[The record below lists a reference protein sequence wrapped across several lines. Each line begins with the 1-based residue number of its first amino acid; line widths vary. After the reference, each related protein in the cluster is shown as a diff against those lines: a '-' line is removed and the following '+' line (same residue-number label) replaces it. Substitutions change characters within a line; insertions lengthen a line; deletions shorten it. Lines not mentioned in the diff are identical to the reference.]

1 MSRKVINIVHSA
13 TRYDILSQT
22 PKNYNKDNYFLK
34 ELQDKVNA
42 EWAYRPN
49 RVDVEFEDDRGT
61 WKWLPLE
68 VVVQSVLS
76 EKGAAISN
84 DTRRLVFKNILE
96 NRFNI
101 GSRFRF
107 SDDYNLSAA
116 DEAKNVWLVSNLNK
130 TSMTSSVVVER
141 CNGTLGSLY
150 DNGNGTVSYHYEPVI
165 QGRELTSVNF
175 FYNETLISPQSQL
188 LVIAQYNKYTDAYKI
203 NQRFIV
209 GDEKVYRIKA
219 INKFYNNSTNIPKKK
234 EDGKIGFAD
243 DVGLIRI
250 YMEITESS
258 EKDDLEN
265 RIAFNQEWHNLAPQA
280 EEGEY
285 VIAFKSPE
293 VIPSFLGAD
302 EVKFTPVLEQNG
314 ETIDNTEF
322 TLVPQI
328 DGVEDVSQYVEITEE
343 DGSYTIQ
350 KIRNY
355 RKASL
360 KLKWSAIAP
369 NNEEVELEYSFELAR

>member
-49 RVDVEFEDDRGT
+49 RVDVEFENQWGEQT
-61 WKWLPLE
+61 WSPLE

-76 EKGAAISN
+76 EKGTAISN

-96 NRFNI
+96 DRFNI
-101 GSRFRF
+101 GNRFRF

-130 TSMTSSVVVER
+130 TSMTSSVVAER

-150 DNGNGTVSYHYEPVI
+150 DNGDGTVSYHYEPVI

-175 FYNETLISPQSQL
+175 FYNETLISQQSQL
-188 LVIAQYNKYTDAYKI
+188 LVIAQHNKYTKAYKI

-209 GDEKVYRIKA
+209 GYDKVYRIKA

-234 EDGKIGFAD
+234 DGEKEFAD

-258 EKDDLEN
+258 ERDDFEN
-265 RIAFNQEWHNLAPQA
+265 RIAFNQEWHNLAPQV

-285 VIAFKSPE
+285 VIALESPE

-302 EVKFTPVLEQNG
+302 AVIFTPVLKQNG
-314 ETIDNTEF
+314 NTIDNVAF
-322 TLVPQI
+322 TLEAQI

-343 DGSYTIQ
+343 NGSYTVQ
-350 KIRNY
+350 KVRNY
-355 RKASL
+355 RKDAL
-360 KLKWSAIAP
+360 KLKWSVMAP
-369 NNEEVELEYSFELAR
+369 NNETVELEYSFALAR

>member
-1 MSRKVINIVHSA
+1 MSRKVIDLVHSA

-49 RVDVEFEDDRGT
+49 RVDVEFEDGKGT
-61 WKWLPLE
+61 WDWHPLE

-76 EKGAAISN
+76 EKGTAISN

-96 NRFNI
+96 DRFNI
-101 GSRFRF
+101 GDRFRF
-107 SDDYNLSAA
+107 SDDYDLSA
-116 DEAKNVWLVSNLNK
+116 EENAKNVWLVSNLNK
-130 TSMTSSVVVER
+130 TSMTSSVVAER

-150 DNGNGTVSYHYEPVI
+150 DNGDGTVSYHYEPVI

-175 FYNETLISPQSQL
+175 FYNETLISQQSQL
-188 LVIAQYNKYTDAYKI
+188 LVIAQHNKYTKAYKI

-209 GDEKVYRIKA
+209 GYDKVYRIKA

-234 EDGKIGFAD
+234 EDGTKKFAD

-258 EKDDLEN
+258 EKDDREN
-265 RIAFNQEWHNLAPQA
+265 RIAFNQEWHNLASQ

-285 VIAFKSPE
+285 VITLESPK

-302 EVKFTPVLEQNG
+302 AVKFKPVLKQNG
-314 ETIDNTEF
+314 ETIDNVQI
-322 TLVPQI
+322 TLVSQI
-328 DGVEDVSQYVEITEE
+328 DGVEDVSQYVDITEE
-343 DGSYTIQ
+343 NGSYTVQ

-360 KLKWSAIAP
+360 KLKWFATAP
-369 NNEEVELEYSFELAR
+369 NNEEVELEYSFALAR

>member
-49 RVDVEFEDDRGT
+49 RVDVEFENQWGEQT
-61 WKWLPLE
+61 WSPLE

-76 EKGAAISN
+76 EKGTAISN

-96 NRFNI
+96 DRFNI
-101 GSRFRF
+101 GNRFRF
-107 SDDYNLSAA
+107 SEDYDLSAA

-130 TSMTSSVVVER
+130 TSMTSSVVAER
-141 CNGTLGSLY
+141 CNGTLC
-150 DNGNGTVSYHYEPVI
+150 SYHNNGDGTMSFHEEPVI
-165 QGRELTSVNF
+165 QGKDLTSVNF

-188 LVIAQYNKYTDAYKI
+188 LVIAQHNKYTKAYKI

-209 GDEKVYRIKA
+209 GYDKVYRIKA
-219 INKFYNNSTNIPKKK
+219 INKFYSKSTKDP
-234 EDGKIGFAD
+234 E

-258 EKDDLEN
+258 SKDDFKT
-265 RIAFNQEWHNLAPQA
+265 RIAFNQEQHNVAPVV

-285 VIAFKSPE
+285 YISFASPAE
-293 VIPSFLGAD
+293 IPDSLGA
-302 EVKFTPVLEQNG
+302 EQIIFTPELKKGEQII
-314 ETIDNTEF
+314 EDVTFSAVPTIE
-322 TLVPQI
+322 
-328 DGVEDVSQYVEITEE
+328 GVEDVSQYVSVVQE
-343 DGSYTIQ
+343 DNRFIVEKIQ
-350 KIRNY
+350 NY
-355 RKASL
+355 RKANL
-360 KLKWSAIAP
+360 KIEWSVEAP
-369 NNEEVELEYSFELAR
+369 NGELVTLQYEFAL

>member
-1 MSRKVINIVHSA
+1 MSRKVIDLVHSA

-49 RVDVEFEDDRGT
+49 RVDVEFEDGKGT
-61 WKWLPLE
+61 WDWHPLE

-76 EKGAAISN
+76 EKGTAISN

-96 NRFNI
+96 DRFNI
-101 GSRFRF
+101 GDRFRF
-107 SDDYNLSAA
+107 SDDYDLSA
-116 DEAKNVWLVSNLNK
+116 EENAKNVWLVSNLNK
-130 TSMTSSVVVER
+130 TSMTSSVVAER

-150 DNGNGTVSYHYEPVI
+150 DNGDGTVSYHYEPVI

-175 FYNETLISPQSQL
+175 FYNETLISQQSQL

-209 GDEKVYRIKA
+209 GSDKVYRIKA

-234 EDGKIGFAD
+234 EDGKREFAD

-258 EKDDLEN
+258 EKDDREN
-265 RIAFNQEWHNLAPQA
+265 RIAFNQEWHNLAPQ

-285 VIAFKSPE
+285 VITLESPE

-302 EVKFTPVLEQNG
+302 AVFFKPVLKQNG
-314 ETIDNTEF
+314 ETIDNVQI
-322 TLVPQI
+322 TLVSQI
-328 DGVEDVSQYVEITEE
+328 DGVEDVSQYVDITEE
-343 DGSYTIQ
+343 NGSYTVQ

-360 KLKWSAIAP
+360 KLKWFATAP
-369 NNEEVELEYSFELAR
+369 NNEEVELEYSFALAR